1 MQEKNENIMRAING
15 KIAQFKS
22 GEVGIIKKSKKSTF
36 LRFFFFNS
44 TFQSIWSAIL
54 HLKKNKK
61 TLSFLA
67 FERQTP
73 MWFLP

>member
-36 LRFFFFNS
+36 FEIFFLQLHISVNMVCDT
-44 TFQSIWSAIL
+44 TFK
-54 HLKKNKK
+54 KKNQK
-61 TLSFLA
+61 TLSF
-67 FERQTP
+67 
-73 MWFLP
+73 

>member
-36 LRFFFFNS
+36 FEIFFLQLHIS
-44 TFQSIWSAIL
+44 VTMVCDTTF
-54 HLKKNKK
+54 KKNRK